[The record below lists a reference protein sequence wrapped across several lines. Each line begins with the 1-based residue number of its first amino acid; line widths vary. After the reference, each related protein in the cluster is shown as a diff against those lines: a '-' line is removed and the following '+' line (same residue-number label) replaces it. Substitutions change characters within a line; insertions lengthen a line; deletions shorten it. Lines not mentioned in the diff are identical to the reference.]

1 VSVGAKFTLA
11 SGTLTAY
18 LAPFSGKTSCAH
30 YGCFVTQA
38 GEVWV
43 TILAENGLA
52 RLDVKAMHAINPWP
66 TARWVNCGWATILN
80 RELCLD
86 QGSCAMPQAGSVA
99 VLQFGGML
107 SEWLLGAPR

>member
-1 VSVGAKFTLA
+1 MSVGAKFTPA
-11 SGTLTAY
+11 SGTFTSY
-18 LAPFSGKTSCAH
+18 RAPFSGKTSCAH
-30 YGCFVTQA
+30 YGRFVTQA

-52 RLDVKAMHAINPWP
+52 RLDVKAMNAKNPWS
-66 TARWVNCGWATILN
+66 TARWEICGWATILN

-107 SEWLLGAPR
+107 SEWLLGASR

>member
-1 VSVGAKFTLA
+1 VSVRAKFTPG

-30 YGCFVTQA
+30 YGLFVTQA

-52 RLDVKAMHAINPWP
+52 RLDVKVP
-66 TARWVNCGWATILN
+66 ARCPRQAPL
-80 RELCLD
+80 LCC
-86 QGSCAMPQAGSVA
+86 SSAAC
-99 VLQFGGML
+99 
-107 SEWLLGAPR
+107 